1 MAQTRRTKEIP
12 VAMRAH
18 ARRSGLVKRRRAGQA
33 AATGRFELPPDKSPG
48 EQMVDSIKRNSDLLR
63 RRTLNQITDVSASQ
77 QRQRRDRAPNE
88 TRGKGEHFGKTLTHS
103 QVVQPTNATAANR
116 PRVDFGR
123 TRDLSSMGGNPA
135 NVNHRPMNRKRG
147 TTAQSWQGRKEEMLA
162 AGAQS
167 KADQYIK
174 S

>member
-1 MAQTRRTKEIP
+1 
-12 VAMRAH
+12 
-18 ARRSGLVKRRRAGQA
+18 
-33 AATGRFELPPDKSPG
+33 
-48 EQMVDSIKRNSDLLR
+48 
-63 RRTLNQITDVSASQ
+63 LNQITDVGASQ
-77 QRQRRDRAPNE
+77 QRQRRDRLPNE
-88 TRGKGEHFGKTLTHS
+88 TTGKGEHFGKTLTHS
-103 QVVQPTNATAANR
+103 QIVQPTNATAANR

-123 TRDLSSMGGNPA
+123 TKFLSGMGGNPA

-147 TTAQSWQGRKEEMLA
+147 TTAQSWQGRKEEMLE

>member
-1 MAQTRRTKEIP
+1 MAQILSGVANPRTKEI
-12 VAMRAH
+12 RH
-18 ARRSGLVKRRRAGQA
+18 S
-33 AATGRFELPPDKSPG
+33 DI
-48 EQMVDSIKRNSDLLR
+48 IKRTGLHGVSD
-63 RRTLNQITDVSASQ
+63 VGASL
-77 QRQRRDRAPNE
+77 QRMRRDRLPNE
-88 TRGKGEHFGKTLTHS
+88 TKGKGEHFGKTLTHS

-123 TRDLSSMGGNPA
+123 TRFLSGMGGNPA
-135 NVNHRPMNRKRG
+135 NINHRPFNRYRG
-147 TTAQSWQGRKEEMLA
+147 TTAQSWQGRKEEMVM